1 MDDQKF
7 RDAMSTFA
15 SGVTIIGFRDLEGRF
30 RGITV
35 SAFSSVSMT
44 PPIVLVCIA
53 RSSACNAELGTGV
66 YFGVSILS
74 EDQENLARHFAKSSG
89 SKFGDVP
96 FRFGRTSVP
105 LIDDACTQLECVVR
119 QRVEAGDHIIILGE
133 VIAAEV
139 TNAPPLV
146 YAQRNFHKISS
157 DCSRA
162 A

>member
-15 SGVTIIGFRDLEGRF
+15 SGVTVIGLRDMEGRF

-44 PPIVLVCIA
+44 PPMVLICIA
-53 RSSACNAELGTGV
+53 RTSACSEELATGI
-66 YFGVSILS
+66 YFGVSILAQ
-74 EDQENLARHFAKSSG
+74 DQEQLARHFARSSG
-89 SKFGDVP
+89 NKFGDVP

-105 LIDDACTQLECVVR
+105 LISGATTQLECVVR
-119 QRVEAGDHIIILGE
+119 QRVEAGDHIVVLGE

-139 TNAPPLV
+139 TSIPPLV
-146 YAQRNFHKISS
+146 YAQRNFHKIGG
-157 DCSRA
+157 DCCRA

>member
-15 SGVTIIGFRDLEGRF
+15 SGVTVIGLRDAEGRF

-35 SAFSSVSMT
+35 SAFSSVSMS

-53 RSSACNAELGTGV
+53 RSSACNDELGKGI

-74 EDQENLARHFAKSSG
+74 EEQAELARHFAKSSG
-89 SKFGDVP
+89 NKFGDVP

-105 LIDDACTQLECVVR
+105 LIEGACTQLECVVR
-119 QRVEAGDHIIILGE
+119 QRVEAGDHIIVLGE

-139 TNAPPLV
+139 TDTPPLV
-146 YAQRNFHKISS
+146 YAQRSFHKIGIG
-157 DCSRA
+157 CSRA

>member
-15 SGVTIIGFRDLEGRF
+15 SGVTVIGLRDGEGRF
-30 RGITV
+30 RGLTV

-44 PPIVLVCIA
+44 PPMVLVCIA
-53 RSSACNAELGTGV
+53 RSSMCNEELGTGV
-66 YFGVSILS
+66 YFSVSILA
-74 EDQENLARHFAKSSG
+74 EGQAHLARHFAKSSG
-89 SKFGDVP
+89 NKFGDIP

-105 LIDDACTQLECVVR
+105 LINDACTQLECVVR
-119 QRVEAGDHIIILGE
+119 QRIEAGDHIVVLGE

-139 TNAPPLV
+139 TDRPPLV
-146 YAQRNFHKISS
+146 YAQRNFHKVSGN
-157 DCSRA
+157 CSRA

>member
-15 SGVTIIGFRDLEGRF
+15 SGVTVIGLRDLEGRF

-44 PPIVLVCIA
+44 PPMVLVCIA
-53 RSSACNAELGTGV
+53 RSSACNAELGSGV

-74 EDQENLARHFAKSSG
+74 EHQEHLARHFARSSG
-89 SKFGDVP
+89 SKFGDIP

-105 LIDDACTQLECVVR
+105 LIDGACTQLECVVR
-119 QRVEAGDHIIILGE
+119 QRVEAGDHIVVLGE
-133 VIAAEV
+133 VIAADV
-139 TNAPPLV
+139 TDAPPLV
-146 YAQRNFHKISS
+146 YAQRNFHRINSG
-157 DCSRA
+157 CSRA

>member
-15 SGVTIIGFRDLEGRF
+15 SGVTIVGLRDLEGRF

-53 RSSACNAELGTGV
+53 RSSACNAELGGGV

-74 EDQENLARHFAKSSG
+74 ERQEHLARHFARSSG
-89 SKFGDVP
+89 SKFGDIP

-105 LIDDACTQLECVVR
+105 LIDGACTQLECVVR
-119 QRVEAGDHIIILGE
+119 QRVEAGDHIVVLGE
-133 VIAAEV
+133 VLAADI
-139 TNAPPLV
+139 TDAPPLV
-146 YAQRNFHKISS
+146 YAQRNFHRINGG
-157 DCSRA
+157 CSRA

>member
-15 SGVTIIGFRDLEGRF
+15 SGVTVIGLRDTEGRF

-53 RSSACNAELGTGV
+53 KNSACNEELSTGV
-66 YFGVSILS
+66 YFGVSILA
-74 EDQENLARHFAKSSG
+74 EDQAHLAQHFAKSSG
-89 SKFGDVP
+89 NKFGDIP

-105 LIDDACTQLECVVR
+105 LINGACTQLECVVR
-119 QRVEAGDHIIILGE
+119 QRVGAGDHIVVLGE
-133 VIAAEV
+133 VITAEV
-139 TNAPPLV
+139 TNTLPLV
-146 YAQRNFHKISS
+146 YAQRNFHKIGGG
-157 DCSRA
+157 CSRA

>member
-15 SGVTIIGFRDLEGRF
+15 SGVTVIGLRDTDGRF

-44 PPIVLVCIA
+44 PPIVLACIA
-53 RSSACNAELGTGV
+53 RSSACNDELSVGV

-74 EDQENLARHFAKSSG
+74 AGQAELARHFAKASG

-105 LIDDACTQLECVVR
+105 LLNDATTQLECVVR
-119 QRVEAGDHIIILGE
+119 QRIEAGDHIIVLGE

-139 TNAPPLV
+139 TDAPPLV
-146 YAQRNFHKISS
+146 YAQRNFHKIGG

>member
-15 SGVTIIGFRDLEGRF
+15 SGVTVVGLRDGEGRF

-44 PPIVLVCIA
+44 PPMVLVCIA
-53 RSSACNAELGTGV
+53 RTSACNEELGTGV
-66 YFGVSILS
+66 YFGVSILA
-74 EDQENLARHFAKSSG
+74 EDQASLAQHFAKSSG
-89 SKFGDVP
+89 NKFGDVP

-105 LIDDACTQLECVVR
+105 LIDGACTQLECVVR
-119 QRVEAGDHIIILGE
+119 QRIEAGDHIVVLGE

-146 YAQRNFHKISS
+146 YAQRNFHKVSS
-157 DCSRA
+157 GCSRA

>member
-15 SGVTIIGFRDLEGRF
+15 SGVTVIGLRDLEGRF

-44 PPIVLVCIA
+44 PPMVLVCI
-53 RSSACNAELGTGV
+53 SQVSACNAELGTGV

-74 EDQENLARHFAKSSG
+74 AEQSELAKHFAKSSG

-105 LIDDACTQLECVVR
+105 LLNDATTQLECVVR
-119 QRVEAGDHIIILGE
+119 QRIEAGDHIIVLGE

-139 TNAPPLV
+139 TDAPPLV
-146 YAQRNFHKISS
+146 YAQRNFHKIGG

>member
-15 SGVTIIGFRDLEGRF
+15 SGVTVVGLRDIEGRF

-53 RSSACNAELGTGV
+53 RTSACNAELSTGV

-74 EDQENLARHFAKSSG
+74 EDQAHLARHFAKSSG
-89 SKFGDVP
+89 NKFGDVP

-105 LIDDACTQLECVVR
+105 LISGACTQLECVVR
-119 QRVEAGDHIIILGE
+119 KRVEAGDHIVVLGE
-133 VIAAEV
+133 VITAEV
-139 TNAPPLV
+139 TDAPPLV
-146 YAQRNFHKISS
+146 YAQRSFHKLSGR
-157 DCSRA
+157 CSRA

>member
-15 SGVTIIGFRDLEGRF
+15 SGVTVIGLRDMEGRF

-44 PPIVLVCIA
+44 PPMVLICIA
-53 RSSACNAELGTGV
+53 RTSACNEELASGI
-66 YFGVSILS
+66 YFGVSILAH
-74 EDQENLARHFAKSSG
+74 DQEPLARHFAKSSG
-89 SKFGDVP
+89 NKFGDVP

-105 LIDDACTQLECVVR
+105 LINGATTQLECVVR
-119 QRVEAGDHIIILGE
+119 QRVEAGDHVIVLGE

-139 TNAPPLV
+139 TSTPPLV
-146 YAQRNFHKISS
+146 YAQRNFHRIGS